1 MSSFDDV
8 PLVNVE
14 HFVEEAWS
22 GGSVVCYDSW
32 LCKKHFN
39 GTHALLPH
47 DIYSVLLE
55 VARATIS
62 YRKKWSW
69 TGQAKVNRAL
79 DRLAAFG
86 DLPEAE

>member
-8 PLVNVE
+8 QRVNLDEEERLDPQSWYEIICRNPL
-14 HFVEEAWS
+14 
-22 GGSVVCYDSW
+22 
-32 LCKKHFN
+32 

-62 YRKKWSW
+62 YQKWSW

-86 DLPEAE
+86 DLPGGD